1 MADRT
6 LRRLIVG
13 SEENSDV
20 VIRKPTVSRRHC
32 AITPAPQQK
41 YLIEDLGSSNGTFV
55 NGRKISSPETVTRQD
70 NVTLGASERLDW
82 DAVAAAIADL
92 ARVGETGSQSGW
104 EGASASAIYNIGR
117 LPSNDIVIDAP
128 QVSGRH
134 ARILFDNGRPF
145 IEDLGSRN
153 GLFVGPERRQVTRYP
168 INSDDVLFLGSH
180 EVPASQLLG
189 HLASAASGRTPAP
202 RSRGFDL
209 RGRNGVF
216 VIGRSQHCDLCLDY
230 PMISGRHARLTV
242 HDGKAR
248 LADLGSA
255 NGTFLNGK
263 RISRPTQIDAGDV
276 IGLGSYTFI
285 VGSDG
290 LSLNRRDRRG
300 DVTLEV
306 RDVGVTVPGKKL
318 LEHVSL
324 VILPGEL
331 VGLMGPS
338 GAGKSTLIAAL
349 NGYVPP
355 TEGVVA
361 VNGKDLYAHYDEF
374 RGQVGYVPQDDIIH
388 ADLTVAEALYF
399 SARLRLPSDFSDAEI
414 KDRIARV
421 LEQLGL
427 KGTENT
433 RIGNAERRGI
443 SGGQRKRVSVAME
456 LLTDPPLLF
465 LDEPT
470 SGLSSEDALTLML
483 LLRSLADS
491 GKTVILTIHQP
502 SVDVYKL
509 MDNLI
514 VVGKDSGGTSAGQL
528 VYFGPAYPDAV
539 TFFEPRAPRQRDDGP
554 PQSADG
560 VLRGLGTKTAHE
572 WLNRYRASEYFQLY
586 VQQRLKGTALAAKSV
601 MRSRRPVHGLGQFIT
616 LVRRGVSI
624 KAKDVWNTGILIVQ
638 APLIALLIGLV
649 FGEKLSSEVT
659 LESFAGVA
667 SATAMTMFLVGISA
681 IWFGCSNSAREIV
694 AEGAIYRRERMAGL
708 GIPSYIA
715 SKMAVLGALCAFQC
729 LALLSVIALLGEIK
743 GSWVA
748 LYASALCASLVGV
761 VIGLLVSAASRTAE
775 VAAAVLPLV
784 ILPMVILGGILLPLP
799 DLPKKP
805 LHIFPVAQAMP
816 SRWAFEALLLEE
828 SASRPALLPGSP
840 PRLVAAGNRS
850 DLSTEDRETLTDFA
864 EKLLPSGN
872 DSWRTGAM
880 AATLIM
886 LGQVAIGLLAVG
898 AVLKLRDIR

>member
-1 MADRT
+1 MANQQP
-6 LRRLIVG
+6 RRLIVG
-13 SEENSDV
+13 SDDGCDIV
-20 VIRKPTVSRRHC
+20 MLLPTVSRRHC
-32 AITPAPQQK
+32 AVTPAGRG

-55 NGRKISSPETVTRQD
+55 NGQRLTAPATVTTAD
-70 NVTLGASERLDW
+70 SVSLGVSARLDW
-82 DAVAAAIADL
+82 STISTASHDEGLAVASRTAGHSD
-92 ARVGETGSQSGW
+92 GSHQ
-104 EGASASAIYNIGR
+104 ATFNIGR
-117 LPSNDIVIDAP
+117 LPGNDIVIDAP
-128 QVSGRH
+128 HVSGRH
-134 ARILFDNGRPF
+134 ARLVVENGRPF

-153 GLFVGPERRQVTRYP
+153 GVFVGPDRRKVIRHP
-168 INSDDVLFLGSH
+168 ISPTDVLYFGSH
-180 EVPASQLLG
+180 EVAAAQLLG
-189 HLASAASGRTPAP
+189 HLSAVASGRTPTP
-202 RSRGFDL
+202 QSRSFDL
-209 RGRNGVF
+209 RGRDGVF
-216 VIGRSQHCDLCLDY
+216 IVGRSPNCDLRLDY

-242 HDGKAR
+242 HNGKAT

-255 NGTFLNGK
+255 NGTFLNGS
-263 RISRPTQIDAGDV
+263 RISKTTQISPGDI
-276 IGLGSYTFI
+276 IGLGSYSFF

-290 LSLNRRDRRG
+290 LSLRRRDRRG
-300 DVTLEV
+300 DVAIEV
-306 RDVGVTVPGKKL
+306 RDIGVAVPGKRL
-318 LEHVSL
+318 LEHISL
-324 VILPGEL
+324 VIQPGEL

-355 TEGVVA
+355 TDGVVSI
-361 VNGKDLYAHYDEF
+361 NGVDLYSHYDEF
-374 RGQVGYVPQDDIIH
+374 RGQVGYVPQDDIMH
-388 ADLTVAEALYF
+388 ADLTVAEALYY

-414 KDRIARV
+414 QDRIAGV

-456 LLTDPPLLF
+456 LLTDPSLLF

-470 SGLSSEDALTLML
+470 SGLSSEDALTLMR

-502 SVDVYKL
+502 SIDVYQL

-514 VVGKDSGGTSAGQL
+514 VVGKDPGGASAGQL

-560 VLRGLGTKTAHE
+560 VLRGLATKPARE
-572 WLNRYRASEYFQLY
+572 WVKQYRASDYFQMY
-586 VQQRLKGTALAAKSV
+586 VQQRLKGAAQAAKSNL
-601 MRSRRPVHGLGQFIT
+601 RPRRPVHGLGQFIT
-616 LVRRGVSI
+616 LVRRGISVKS
-624 KAKDVWNTGILIVQ
+624 KDVWNTGILIVQ

-649 FGEKLSSEVT
+649 FGEKLSTEVT
-659 LESFAGVA
+659 PESFAGVA
-667 SATAMTMFLVGISA
+667 NATAMTMFLVGISA
-681 IWFGCSNSAREIV
+681 VWFGCSNSAREIV
-694 AEGAIYRRERMAGL
+694 AEGAIYRRERMTGL

-715 SKMAVLGALCAFQC
+715 SKVAVLGTLCAFQC
-729 LALLSVIALLGEIK
+729 FVLLLVIGLLGQID
-743 GSWVA
+743 GSWLA
-748 LYASALCASLVGV
+748 LYASTLCASLVGV

-805 LHIFPVAQAMP
+805 LPIFPVAQAMP

-828 SASRPALLPGSP
+828 SAGRPAFAPEAP
-840 PRLVAAGNRS
+840 PRIVSATNRS
-850 DLSTEDRETLTDFA
+850 EFSTDESKTLNDFA
-864 EKLLPSGN
+864 ERLFPSGD
-872 DSWRTGAM
+872 DSWRSGPT

-898 AVLKLRDIR
+898 AVLKRRDIR